1 MGKIGQKHYNATEVL
16 EIIDRYSHMKRA
28 LGFDFESPYANDI
41 MVADY
46 DNVGMPR
53 GKYRISDPT
62 PKQAFMNKC
71 ILPERLVNEYNE
83 KIDFIDEYSTH
94 LRKEREITVL
104 HWKLSGM
111 KTKHIAKLEGIT
123 DRHVR
128 RILND
133 VAQKMSEMSVMSE
146 MSNVS

>member
-1 MGKIGQKHYNATEVL
+1 MKQGQKHYSTTEVL

-28 LGFDFESPYANDI
+28 LGFEIESPYANDI

-46 DNVGMPR
+46 DNIGMPR
-53 GKYRISDPT
+53 GGGISDPT
-62 PKQAFMNKC
+62 PKQAFRNKC
-71 ILPERLVNEYNE
+71 ILPDRLVNEYNN
-83 KIDFIDEYSTH
+83 KIDFIKEYSKH

-111 KTKHIAKLEGIT
+111 KTKHIAELEGIT

-128 RILND
+128 RILRE